1 MRIFSKKL
9 PHPDLVNSISVDKIL
24 SCYIESLTNDDLLK
38 CDVWKWCCDLSCIY
52 CTNHCCNTKLY
63 FLAVLYVSD
72 TVSRKGCE
80 LFQRNSSGLF
90 QVKSIVRR
98 TLLFQ
103 GRNKNPVIK
112 SVLTNHQDNFW
123 VERKSKQQHFLSTC
137 RRQKRRRLCW
147 WLTSIRSRCP
157 SPPSCFWPSTCRLPR
172 CTRTRRSSSS
182 SLKFLSSTSSTSSM
196 AAQRRFVP
204 NIKAYVLFQRCFT
217 DSCQ

>member
-1 MRIFSKKL
+1 MIYW
-9 PHPDLVNSISVDKIL
+9 SVM
-24 SCYIESLTNDDLLK
+24 SEND
-38 CDVWKWCCDLSCIY
+38 VVTFPAYTVQITVVIPSCIFW
-52 CTNHCCNTKLY
+52 L
-63 FLAVLYVSD
+63 FFMLA
-72 TVSRKGCE
+72 TQFSRNGCE
-80 LFQRNSSGLF
+80 IVQRNSSGLF

-103 GRNKNPVIK
+103 GWNKNPAIK
-112 SVLTNHQDNFW
+112 SVPTNHQDNFW

-137 RRQKRRRLCW
+137 RRRKRRRLCW

-157 SPPSCFWPSTCRLPR
+157 SPPSCFWPSTCRLPH